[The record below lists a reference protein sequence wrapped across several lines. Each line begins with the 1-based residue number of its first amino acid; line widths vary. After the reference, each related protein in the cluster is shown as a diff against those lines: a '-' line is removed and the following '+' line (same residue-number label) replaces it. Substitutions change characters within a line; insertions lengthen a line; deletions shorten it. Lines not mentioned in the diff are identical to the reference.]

1 MSERNV
7 SHSFIEAQRRKP
19 SVRLGLAVLLL
30 ALSGCSQVVKGEA
43 SPIGQDFSNEQENPA
58 GNNRGVFPTKPG
70 MNFDCKGITMTDK
83 YTDYGHTLTYHPV
96 IEILNEHEN
105 PTDRYTFTMLT
116 YEDKLTGKQDYLFS
130 KGTTGIEFRDIVN
143 PLFLNI
149 VDFSQSKLE
158 PKPTTVEEVQHL
170 NGVSGIVP
178 KNDIFNCLIKIV
190 G

>member
-1 MSERNV
+1 MSESNV
-7 SHSFIEAQRRKP
+7 SQSFIETQLRKP
-19 SVRLGLAVLLL
+19 SVRLGLAALLL
-30 ALSGCSQVVKGEA
+30 ALSGCSQVVRGEA
-43 SPIGQDFSNEQENPA
+43 FPADQNISNEQENPA
-58 GNNRGVFPTKPG
+58 GNNRGVLPRAG
-70 MNFDCKGITMTDK
+70 MNFDCKGITVTDK
-83 YTDYGHTLTYHPV
+83 YTDYGHALVYYPV
-96 IEILNEHEN
+96 IEVINEHEN

-170 NGVSGIVP
+170 NGVEGIVP
-178 KNDIFNCLIKIV
+178 KNDIFNCLLKV
-190 G
+190 AE